1 MREARGVAGRLQ
13 PLLAKLPGGEF
24 PLRVRGWDGSE
35 EGPPGAPVL
44 VFRHRRALRRLL
56 WQPGEIGLGRAYVAG
71 ELDVEGDFFGAL
83 QAVVAALPLGGGA
96 GLRPSRRDKLEAIRV
111 AAWLGALGPEP
122 KAPPEEAR
130 LSGEPH
136 SRDRDAAAIS
146 HHYDVGNEFYR
157 YVLGPS
163 MVYSCAY
170 WARPDDRAYALEH
183 AQRDKCDLIARK
195 LGLVPGWRFL
205 DVGCGWGTM
214 AIHAAE
220 HYGVQAVGV
229 TLSQDQAE
237 YARAQ
242 VARAGLQDRVEIQAG
257 DYRDVVGGPYDAIAS
272 IGMAEHVG
280 NEQYADYT
288 AGLYGL
294 LRPGGRLLNHQIARR
309 PTNATTRP
317 SMFVRNY
324 VFPDGELLPLGQ
336 TVQLLEEAGFEVRD
350 VESLREHYART
361 LRSWV
366 ANLQEHWDTC
376 VALTSG
382 GRARTW
388 LLFMAGSALAFQAN
402 RIGVNQ
408 VLAVRPHRDGSSEM
422 GLTRPARLTA
432 G

>member
-13 PLLAKLPGGEF
+13 SLLSRLPGGEF
-24 PLRVRGWDGSE
+24 PLRIRGWDGSE

-44 VFRHRRALRRLL
+44 VVRRRALRRLL
-56 WQPGEIGLGRAYVAG
+56 WQPGEIGLGRAYVAR
-71 ELDVEGDFFGAL
+71 ELDVEGDLFEAL
-83 QAVVAALPLGGGA
+83 QAVIALLPVGGGA
-96 GLRPSRRDKLEAIRV
+96 GLRPSRRDKLEALRV
-111 AAWLGALGPEP
+111 AARLGALGPEP

-130 LSGEPH
+130 LTGKPH
-136 SRDRDAAAIS
+136 SRNREAAAIS

-170 WARPDDRAYALEH
+170 WARPDDRTYALED
-183 AQRDKCDLIARK
+183 AQRDKCDLVARK
-195 LGLVPGWRFL
+195 LGLAPGRRFL

-214 AIHAAE
+214 AIRAAE
-220 HYGVQAVGV
+220 HYGARAVGV
-229 TLSQDQAE
+229 TLSQEQAE
-237 YARAQ
+237 YARTQ
-242 VARAGLQDRVEIQAG
+242 VHEAGLQDRVEIQTG
-257 DYRDVVGGPYDAIAS
+257 DYRDVAGGPYDAIAS

-309 PTNATTRP
+309 PDDATTRR

-324 VFPDGELLPLGQ
+324 IFPDGELLPLGQ
-336 TVQLLEEAGFEVRD
+336 TVRLLEEAGFEVRD

-366 ANLQEHWDTC
+366 ANLQEHWGNC
-376 VALTSG
+376 VELTSG
-382 GRARTW
+382 GRARAW

-402 RIGVNQ
+402 RLGVNQ

-422 GLTRPARLTA
+422 GLARPARLA
-432 G
+432 VG